1 MVFRFATGGMTL
13 NASAFISRH
22 ESTDQKERRAIC
34 MTFTIRPLASGDREQ
49 WLGLWRGY
57 LAFYESDVPD
67 AVTGLTWQRILDP
80 EAPIQGLCAA
90 TPDGR
95 ILGIVHYLFHPVT
108 WAAGPRCYLE
118 NLFTS
123 ADARGRGVGRAL
135 IEAVYAAADA
145 RGADQVY
152 WLTQEFNATARRLYD
167 QVAKATPFI
176 KYQR

>member
-1 MVFRFATGGMTL
+1 
-13 NASAFISRH
+13 
-22 ESTDQKERRAIC
+22 
-34 MTFTIRPLASGDREQ
+34 MTFAVRPLMPADRDQ
-49 WLGLWRGY
+49 WLVLWRDY
-57 LAFYESDVPD
+57 LAFYESDVPGD
-67 AVTGLTWQRILDP
+67 VTELTWQRILDP
-80 EAPIQGLCAA
+80 EAPIHGLCAA

-118 NLFTS
+118 DLFTAS
-123 ADARGRGVGRAL
+123 EARGRGVGRAL

-167 QVAKATPFI
+167 QVATATPFI
-176 KYQR
+176 KYRR